1 MPKTITVQEAAA
13 RLDVSKATIVRA
25 VHSGKL
31 RATFAGLLKNRI
43 KGVVEES
50 VEAIRAQ
57 TANAATAARG

>member
-1 MPKTITVQEAAA
+1 MTKTITVKEAAD

-31 RATFAGLLKNRI
+31 RATFSGLLKNRI
-43 KGVVEES
+43 RGIVEES

-57 TANAATAARG
+57 TATAEGGAR